1 MASFC
6 HPIFC
11 YDEGIMMQG
20 AFENFE
26 SRFSCDIP
34 VEVRQ
39 DVWNGYRRLLD
50 SAGISESSDLWRYFV
65 DDVFFS
71 TVFRKTAISIGFD
84 KAGETFIR
92 LELRNEYANQRCMD
106 WYRKQFVE
114 TNGDRPLD
122 SIQSDEWWLHFDE
135 FLSEAGWDADDFYTN
150 VTFRGV
156 DEVEFNRQRYDGCC
170 HYFDYHYNTILPS
183 DGRLNIALYFSAGIG
198 EDVRLSFRFDDLQVE
213 DILPRLRAKYA
224 GWIPELYRGMKTD

>member
-1 MASFC
+1 MLQATFK
-6 HPIFC
+6 
-11 YDEGIMMQG
+11 Y
-20 AFENFE
+20 FE

-34 VEVRQ
+34 LEVLQ

-50 SAGISESSDLWRYFV
+50 SAGISGSSDLWRYFV

-71 TVFRKTAISIGFD
+71 TVFRKTAISFGFD

-135 FLSEAGWDADDFYTN
+135 FLREAGWDADDFYTN

-183 DGRLNIALYFSAGIG
+183 DGRLNIAMYFAAGIE

-224 GWIPELYRGMKTD
+224 GWIPELYRGMKID

>member
-1 MASFC
+1 M
-6 HPIFC
+6 
-11 YDEGIMMQG
+11 
-20 AFENFE
+20 
-26 SRFSCDIP
+26 
-34 VEVRQ
+34 
-39 DVWNGYRRLLD
+39 
-50 SAGISESSDLWRYFV
+50 WRYFV

-135 FLSEAGWDADDFYTN
+135 FLREAGWDADDFYTN